1 MRDVTKY
8 MQQTNV
14 RIVIGALIL
23 IFIVGDGLIYVIF
36 GAGPAMMGLAC
47 LVAGMVPVLLILMF
61 VSIIAWSV
69 KRANR
74 D

>member
-23 IFIVGDGLIYVIF
+23 IFIVGDGLIYVF
-36 GAGPAMMGLAC
+36 YGAGPAMMGLVC
-47 LVAGMVPVLLILMF
+47 LAGGMVPVLLILVF

-74 D
+74 E